1 MKYTAIVDGERLDV
15 ALVRTITGAIEAEI
29 DGKKYVLDLQSVEP
43 GVYWLQWRNRSIE
56 ISVSPNGDG
65 YAVSVSG
72 RRLSVE
78 VVDSRAALS
87 KAGRQGDAGTVE
99 LRAPMPGKVVKV
111 LVREGDSVQSNQG
124 LIVIE
129 AMKMQNEVKS
139 PRSGVVRKLGV
150 KENAAVNSGDLLA
163 IVE

>member
-15 ALVRTITGAIEAEI
+15 ELVRTITGAIEAEI

-43 GVYWLQWRNRSIE
+43 GVYWLQWKNRSIE
-56 ISVSPNGDG
+56 ISVSSNGDG
-65 YAVSVSG
+65 YAVAVSG

-78 VVDSRAALS
+78 VIDSRAALR
-87 KAGRQGDAGTVE
+87 KAGRQGDAGAVE

-139 PRSGVVRKLGV
+139 PKSGVVRKLGV
-150 KENAAVNSGDLLA
+150 KESAAVNSGDLLA